1 METQASSRVSS
12 AWTETSACRRQGQP
26 SLSQEEGTGVRGQ
39 SYPLPRL
46 FGRRNPAGCLLG
58 LLGGQRDKWQTRKA
72 ETCTMDVTD
81 GSPQLPE
88 IPETTSS
95 LHPRT

>member
-1 METQASSRVSS
+1 MEAQASSRVSS

-46 FGRRNPAGCLLG
+46 FGKRSPAGCLLG
-58 LLGGQRDKWQTRKA
+58 LLGGQRDKWADKER
-72 ETCTMDVTD
+72 
-81 GSPQLPE
+81 
-88 IPETTSS
+88 
-95 LHPRT
+95 